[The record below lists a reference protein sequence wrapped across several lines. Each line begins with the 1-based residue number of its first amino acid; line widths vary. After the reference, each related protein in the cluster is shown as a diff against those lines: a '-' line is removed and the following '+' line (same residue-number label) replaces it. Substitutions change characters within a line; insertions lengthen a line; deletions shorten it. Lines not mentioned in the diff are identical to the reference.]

1 MEASA
6 GESLLSKS
14 GEHHVSS
21 TSPEVSDASFNKMV
35 DREVN
40 PAAPDATSNNLVTTG
55 ITTTPSSSS
64 FDAH

>member
-21 TSPEVSDASFNKMV
+21 TSPEVSDAS
-35 DREVN
+35 
-40 PAAPDATSNNLVTTG
+40 DATADLSAKLFGAERSSEPAFIRGG
-55 ITTTPSSSS
+55 IPQADGSKV
-64 FDAH
+64 